1 MPQKPLSARKPG
13 TTSRVIGPANME
25 AEYAQREGNMG
36 SCGGT
41 GDSKSAHVMRMYALA
56 QMLAAAETAVLTGK
70 NQQAAE
76 ALCVLQAH
84 AEKFVGLLAPEKRFQ
99 PNLVA
104 A

>member
-13 TTSRVIGPANME
+13 TTSRVIGPA
-25 AEYAQREGNMG
+25 

-70 NQQAAE
+70 DQQAAE
-76 ALCVLQAH
+76 ALCDLQAH
-84 AEKFVGLLAPEKRFQ
+84 AEKFVGLLAPEKRSR
-99 PNLVA
+99 PYLVA